1 MDLRVDNGEPS
12 SPALTCPRATISF
25 RGFTQLFLQPCITAC
40 WWLNPSCQRLRQC
53 QNLHVIVGARLH
65 GHKLTP

>member
-1 MDLRVDNGEPS
+1 MDLRVGNGEPS

-40 WWLNPSCQRLRQC
+40 WWLNPVMSAFEAMPEPPCHRRRQ
-53 QNLHVIVGARLH
+53 VAR
-65 GHKLTP
+65 P